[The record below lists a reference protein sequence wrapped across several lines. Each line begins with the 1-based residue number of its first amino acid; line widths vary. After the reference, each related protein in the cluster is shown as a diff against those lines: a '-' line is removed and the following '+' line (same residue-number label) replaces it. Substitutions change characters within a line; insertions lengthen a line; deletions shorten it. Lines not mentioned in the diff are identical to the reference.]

1 MAVLRQN
8 DRRKW
13 IAGCGVV
20 GGLVLLAT
28 QNNAHAQM
36 TSTNC
41 MVSGNMVNCT
51 SIGGGSDY
59 QYNDGGQALGEG
71 IGKLIA
77 SIGEKNFRKKI
88 GKMLADGDCQSASRY
103 AYEKG
108 RLELGTSIAQ
118 ACRPA
123 PPPAASAVSNNTVVI
138 NPADLEGALLRVAQ
152 TAKTPM
158 EIFEQTTVSKVDA
171 VGNQLILTALVDRKG
186 ASITEA
192 GRQRIIR
199 DICQSSGPLL
209 QAGATVRIDFFER
222 SAAKGRAIDT
232 VVATRRECGV

>member
-1 MAVLRQN
+1 MLRQN
-8 DRRKW
+8 ERRKW

-28 QNNAHAQM
+28 QNSAHAQM

-51 SIGGGSDY
+51 SIGGGNSDY
-59 QYNDGGQALGEG
+59 QYDDGGRALGEG
-71 IGKLIA
+71 IGTLIA

-88 GKMLADGDCQSASRY
+88 GKMLADGDCQPASRY

-108 RLELGTSIAQ
+108 RLELGSSIAQ

-123 PPPAASAVSNNTVVI
+123 PPVAAPAASNNQIVI
-138 NPADLEGALLRVAQ
+138 SPAELESALVRVAEN
-152 TAKTPM
+152 AKTPM

-171 VGNQLILTALVDRKG
+171 VGSHLIMTALVDRKG
-186 ASITEA
+186 ATITES

-222 SAAKGRAIDT
+222 NATKGRAIDT

>member
-1 MAVLRQN
+1 MLRQN
-8 DRRKW
+8 DGRKW
-13 IAGCGVV
+13 IAGCSVV
-20 GGLVLLAT
+20 GGLLLLST
-28 QNNAHAQM
+28 QNSAHAQM

-51 SIGGGSDY
+51 SIGGGNSDY
-59 QYNDGGQALGEG
+59 QYDDGGRALGEG
-71 IGKLIA
+71 IGTLIA
-77 SIGEKNFRKKI
+77 SISEKNFRKKI

-108 RLELGTSIAQ
+108 RLELGSSIAQ

-123 PPPAASAVSNNTVVI
+123 SPPAATAVSNNTVVI
-138 NPADLEGALLRVAQ
+138 SPADLEGELTRVAQ
-152 TAKTPM
+152 NAKTPM
-158 EIFEQTTVSKVDA
+158 EIFEQTTVSKVEA
-171 VGNQLILTALVDRKG
+171 VGSQLILTALVDRKG
-186 ASITEA
+186 ASITET

-232 VVATRRECGV
+232 VVATRRECGA